1 MMTLLM
7 VMSIQKKLEHG
18 PFEIYRSHCPEMS
31 EKKEGMGEQG
41 CVSYSFLFVAKYKQK
56 GVSTQHSP
64 DTKKDSS
71 PLYHLDLV

>member
-1 MMTLLM
+1 MMILLM
-7 VMSIQKKLEHG
+7 VMSIHKKLAHG
-18 PFEIYRSHCPEMS
+18 PFEIYRSHCPENVR
-31 EKKEGMGEQG
+31 KKEGMREQG
-41 CVSYSFLFVAKYKQK
+41 CVSYSFLLVVKCKQK